1 MGDIRDNEIWEQ
13 PDMKEWLRINDMHKT
28 LASAFEP
35 LIREYYAKAVG
46 VDVRQFEDMSV
57 EDMVRG
63 FPFTL
68 PRNDDG
74 LVDVNSTALD
84 NWRQAALLHTMALT
98 QKEMTGGDDSVFDY
112 LPDGIE
118 QMSLLA
124 NFETLYWLDEI
135 SKSLTHYRQTHEND
149 GPYFQ
154 DCTSPILYQVFND
167 DED

>member
-1 MGDIRDNEIWEQ
+1 MSDESMR
-13 PDMKEWLRINDMHKT
+13 EWHRVHEMHKT

-35 LIREYYAKAVG
+35 LIRDYYAKAVG
-46 VDVRQFEDMSV
+46 VDVRQFEDLSV
-57 EDMVRG
+57 EDIVRQ

-74 LVDVNSTALD
+74 LVVTDDERTE
-84 NWRQAALLHTMALT
+84 NWRQACLLDTMRLT
-98 QKEMTGGDDSVFDY
+98 QMEMTGGDDSVFDY

-124 NFETLYWLDEI
+124 NFETMYWLDEI
-135 SKSLTHYRQTHEND
+135 SKSLTHYRETHAND